1 MMRPLPIST
10 IEPTTGWRFADL
22 TELIRYRDM
31 LVMLCWRDI
40 AVRYKQ
46 SAIGVAWAVIQPVGT
61 MVVFSVIFGGLV
73 GISTG
78 DIPYPIF
85 TYCGLLPWLL
95 FQRGLVQ
102 GSASLVTL
110 GPVLSKVY
118 FPRLIVPTA
127 TVLTGLFDFVIA
139 FAVLILMMMW
149 YGTSPG
155 WPLMVLPAFIA
166 LAVVAALALSLW
178 LSVVNVEFRDV
189 QHALPFL
196 VQAWTFATPIVYPAS
211 LVPGPWRL
219 LYSLNPMVA
228 VVEGFR
234 WVLVGGAAPSAAVI
248 AASVGTTAALL
259 VGGLL
264 VFDHFTRNFADRV

>member
-1 MMRPLPIST
+1 MKPLPLST

-46 SAIGVAWAVIQPVGT
+46 SAIGVAWAVLQPVGT

-127 TVLTGLFDFVIA
+127 TILTGLFDFVIA
-139 FAVLILMMMW
+139 FVVLILMMVW
-149 YGTSPG
+149 YRTSPG
-155 WPLMVLPAFIA
+155 WSLMVLPAFIA

-178 LSVVNVEFRDV
+178 LSVLNVEFRDV

-196 VQAWTFATPIVYPAS
+196 IQAWTFATPIVYPAS

-264 VFDHFTRNFADRV
+264 VFDRFTRNFADRV